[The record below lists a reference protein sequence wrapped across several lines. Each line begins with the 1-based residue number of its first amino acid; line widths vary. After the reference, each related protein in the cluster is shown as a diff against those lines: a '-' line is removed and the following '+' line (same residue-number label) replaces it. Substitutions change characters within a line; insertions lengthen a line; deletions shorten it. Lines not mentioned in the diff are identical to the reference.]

1 LNREISDNSDKV
13 GKTSES
19 VQQRG
24 AKRTRYAAELM
35 TKVDADFLDYFKT
48 ACDLVFGQ
56 NGSLK
61 NNTWR
66 SVSSFIIK
74 IKLKSGRTSTFLNLK
89 AAPAQ
94 SGLLIFAFS
103 IILASYAG
111 LFWLIN
117 LFLNA
122 AFGTELTQFAGF
134 ILLFGITIVLLW
146 KNYKK
151 YIRYIDGGF
160 DRLVAV
166 LKNFPN
172 QDNLNRDEYIN
183 AVLESLPNSSRGPG
197 LFNNYRSFSLDWQM
211 RPGMDPGNRRD
222 IENIIFD
229 ISEKYYG
236 FRSDRYL
243 YRSGNESPYDI
254 NFIPR
259 STETILE
266 FRSRT
271 KYPLLLV
278 ILAFATLLTFSVYAF
293 GYGHVIEAG
302 AGGGTNRVVL
312 LGISLLFLFSVT
324 LGFGVQL
331 VRKIIHRL
339 VINKTAPVIVSKL
352 KSYKLRTFDDDAA
365 FEMKERE

>member
-1 LNREISDNSDKV
+1 L
-13 GKTSES
+13 
-19 VQQRG
+19 
-24 AKRTRYAAELM
+24 
-35 TKVDADFLDYFKT
+35 TKVDVAFLDYFKT

-56 NGSLK
+56 NGSLR

-74 IKLKSGRTSTFLNLK
+74 IKLKSGRSSTFLDLE

-94 SGLLIFAFS
+94 SGFLIFAFS

-111 LFWLIN
+111 IFWLIN
-117 LFLNA
+117 LLLNA
-122 AFGTELTQFAGF
+122 AFGTELTQFVGF
-134 ILLFGITIVLLW
+134 ILLVGITIVLLW

-160 DRLVAV
+160 DRLVDA
-166 LKNFPN
+166 LKKYPN
-172 QDNLNRDEYIN
+172 QDNLDRDEYIN
-183 AVLESLPNSSRGPG
+183 AVLESLPNNSREPG
-197 LFNNYRSFSLDWQM
+197 LFNNYHSFSLDWQM

-229 ISEKYYG
+229 ISKKYYG
-236 FRSDRYL
+236 FRSDHFL
-243 YRSGNESPYDI
+243 YRSGNANPYDI
-254 NFIPR
+254 TFIPR
-259 STETILE
+259 SKGTILE

-278 ILAFATLLTFSVYAF
+278 ILAFATLLTLAVYIF
-293 GYGHVIEAG
+293 GYGYVIDTG
-302 AGGGTNRVVL
+302 AGGGVNRAVL

-331 VRKIIHRL
+331 VRKINHRL

-352 KSYKLRTFDDDAA
+352 ESHKLRSFDDDAV
-365 FEMKERE
+365 FEMTYKEKKEHGSL